1 MSCQANACQP
11 VLQAP
16 NNTLW
21 QLGVTNGGLLTT
33 TQIFATFKVLLPP
46 VLGAGGTSWA
56 LSATN
61 GGLIVSTRVLNPFR
75 PPMQY
80 IPMMAANNS
89 RWLLTVTRNGLL
101 VTTGTTLSFPESIP
115 YPIDVTMSVFGDTC
129 ANFVQCPTC
138 NNAHVT
144 VSGDLSCW
152 CCACSSFV
160 LPEDTTITVVL
171 DE

>member
-1 MSCQANACQP
+1 MSCQATSCQP
-11 VLQAP
+11 ILQAP
-16 NNTLW
+16 NGTLW

-33 TQIFATFKVLLPP
+33 TQVFLSLKYLQPP
-46 VLGAGGTSWA
+46 VLGAGGVAWQI
-56 LSATN
+56 SATN
-61 GGLIVSTRVLNPFR
+61 GGLMVTTKVNPVR
-75 PPMQY
+75 PPMLY
-80 IPMMAANNS
+80 IPMAAANNS
-89 RWLLTVTRNGLL
+89 RWLLTVTINGLL
-101 VTTGTTLSFPESIP
+101 VTTSTTLALPESIP

-129 ANFVQCPTC
+129 SNFVQCPVC